1 MWISQCKKKEKF
13 KDLLLEIKNK
23 YICRMYLIQLARFM
37 RNMVASFPAVTFG
50 PFHYRNLEK
59 DKIGVLNITII
70 TLIKIQK

>member
-1 MWISQCKKKEKF
+1 
-13 KDLLLEIKNK
+13 
-23 YICRMYLIQLARFM
+23 MYLIQLARFM
-37 RNMVASFPAVTFG
+37 RNMVGSFPAVIFG